1 MTNKKTDK
9 ELFTEALGKRIK
21 HLREHNQLSLL
32 DVAYKLQIEP
42 NSLRRYE
49 RGDTLMNGF
58 YLVKLAEV
66 LNVTVDRLTKDLI

>member
-1 MTNKKTDK
+1 MTNKITDK